1 MLFKKL
7 SAPSLKELFVA
18 ELEGMILSG
27 KLEIGAKLPPERELA
42 ESMQVSRAVVN
53 SGLDEMEKKGF
64 LVVKPRIGT
73 FVADYRKYG
82 TADTLVSIM
91 QYNGGMLRDKEVRS
105 ILEVRIMFMNL
116 AATLAIDNADDAS
129 IAGLEQYVT
138 ALKAC
143 EDPEEA
149 ASLIFDFSHELS
161 FIGGN
166 SLLPLFFA
174 SFKDLVTNLWVR
186 FASKYGAAALAE
198 SASSHPISRSLQRA
212 YGKEIDRSRGTDV
225 RDRDKDAA
233 IRYIT
238 DSTNESID
246 GCRQIYT

>member
-1 MLFKKL
+1 MWSNHE
-7 SAPSLKELFVA
+7 SAP
-18 ELEGMILSG
+18 
-27 KLEIGAKLPPERELA
+27 
-42 ESMQVSRAVVN
+42 
-53 SGLDEMEKKGF
+53 
-64 LVVKPRIGT
+64 

-166 SLLPLFFA
+166 SLLPLF
-174 SFKDLVTNLWVR
+174 S
-186 FASKYGAAALAE
+186 
-198 SASSHPISRSLQRA
+198 PPSR
-212 YGKEIDRSRGTDV
+212 IW
-225 RDRDKDAA
+225 
-233 IRYIT
+233 
-238 DSTNESID
+238 
-246 GCRQIYT
+246 

>member
-91 QYNGGMLRDKEVRS
+91 QYNGQD
-105 ILEVRIMFMNL
+105 
-116 AATLAIDNADDAS
+116 
-129 IAGLEQYVT
+129 
-138 ALKAC
+138 
-143 EDPEEA
+143 
-149 ASLIFDFSHELS
+149 SLSE
-161 FIGGN
+161 
-166 SLLPLFFA
+166 
-174 SFKDLVTNLWVR
+174 
-186 FASKYGAAALAE
+186 
-198 SASSHPISRSLQRA
+198 ASSTGGMRFHSGAYRNRTCTAFLQDGLARRSA
-212 YGKEIDRSRGTDV
+212 T
-225 RDRDKDAA
+225 
-233 IRYIT
+233 IT
-238 DSTNESID
+238 AMHHTP
-246 GCRQIYT
+246 C

>member
-116 AATLAIDNADDAS
+116 AAAS

-198 SASSHPISRSLQRA
+198 SAGQIFIH
-212 YGKEIDRSRGTDV
+212 V

>member
-7 SAPSLKELFVA
+7 NAPSLKELFVA

-129 IAGLEQYVT
+129 IAGLEQYGP
-138 ALKAC
+138 ALKGRG
-143 EDPEEA
+143 DPEEA
-149 ASLIFDFSHELS
+149 ASLIFDFSPELS

-198 SASSHPISRSLQRA
+198 SAEQIFIH
-212 YGKEIDRSRGTDV
+212 V

>member
-1 MLFKKL
+1 MV
-7 SAPSLKELFVA
+7 SCVNQR
-18 ELEGMILSG
+18 
-27 KLEIGAKLPPERELA
+27 IGA
-42 ESMQVSRAVVN
+42 
-53 SGLDEMEKKGF
+53 
-64 LVVKPRIGT
+64 

-198 SASSHPISRSLQRA
+198 SAGQIFIH
-212 YGKEIDRSRGTDV
+212 V
-225 RDRDKDAA
+225 RNRDKDAA

>member
-149 ASLIFDFSHELS
+149 ASLIFD
-161 FIGGN
+161 
-166 SLLPLFFA
+166 

-198 SASSHPISRSLQRA
+198 SAEQIFIH
-212 YGKEIDRSRGTDV
+212 V

>member
-82 TADTLVSIM
+82 TATPWSPSCSTTAVCS
-91 QYNGGMLRDKEVRS
+91 
-105 ILEVRIMFMNL
+105 
-116 AATLAIDNADDAS
+116 ATRKCAPFW
-129 IAGLEQYVT
+129 
-138 ALKAC
+138 K
-143 EDPEEA
+143 
-149 ASLIFDFSHELS
+149 
-161 FIGGN
+161 
-166 SLLPLFFA
+166 
-174 SFKDLVTNLWVR
+174 
-186 FASKYGAAALAE
+186 
-198 SASSHPISRSLQRA
+198 SASCS
-212 YGKEIDRSRGTDV
+212 
-225 RDRDKDAA
+225 
-233 IRYIT
+233 
-238 DSTNESID
+238 
-246 GCRQIYT
+246 

>member
-82 TADTLVSIM
+82 TADTL
-91 QYNGGMLRDKEVRS
+91 
-105 ILEVRIMFMNL
+105 VRIMFMNL

-198 SASSHPISRSLQRA
+198 SSEQIFIH
-212 YGKEIDRSRGTDV
+212 V

>member
-1 MLFKKL
+1 
-7 SAPSLKELFVA
+7 
-18 ELEGMILSG
+18 MILSG

-143 EDPEEA
+143 EGI
-149 ASLIFDFSHELS
+149 LRRLH
-161 FIGGN
+161 
-166 SLLPLFFA
+166 
-174 SFKDLVTNLWVR
+174 R
-186 FASKYGAAALAE
+186 
-198 SASSHPISRSLQRA
+198 
-212 YGKEIDRSRGTDV
+212 
-225 RDRDKDAA
+225 
-233 IRYIT
+233 
-238 DSTNESID
+238 
-246 GCRQIYT
+246 

>member
-138 ALKAC
+138 ALKVGTASGQNKFLTC
-143 EDPEEA
+143 EV
-149 ASLIFDFSHELS
+149 
-161 FIGGN
+161 IGGRKK
-166 SLLPLFFA
+166 SYPSISAGMHLEIRIKKWGISKQPVFA
-174 SFKDLVTNLWVR
+174 SAVIRVFPSFEHSTGV
-186 FASKYGAAALAE
+186 S
-198 SASSHPISRSLQRA
+198 
-212 YGKEIDRSRGTDV
+212 
-225 RDRDKDAA
+225 A
-233 IRYIT
+233 IR
-238 DSTNESID
+238 
-246 GCRQIYT
+246 RQF

>member
-1 MLFKKL
+1 
-7 SAPSLKELFVA
+7 
-18 ELEGMILSG
+18 
-27 KLEIGAKLPPERELA
+27 
-42 ESMQVSRAVVN
+42 MQVSRAVVN

-91 QYNGGMLRDKEVRS
+91 QYNGGMLRDKES
-105 ILEVRIMFMNL
+105 ALHSEVRIMFMNL

-198 SASSHPISRSLQRA
+198 ARSRFSFMCGTATKTPPSAISRTPPTKVLTA
-212 YGKEIDRSRGTDV
+212 AARS
-225 RDRDKDAA
+225 
-233 IRYIT
+233 IRRHRFR
-238 DSTNESID
+238 SE
-246 GCRQIYT
+246 

>member
-1 MLFKKL
+1 MDIPEKRG
-7 SAPSLKELFVA
+7 S
-18 ELEGMILSG
+18 

-116 AATLAIDNADDAS
+116 AATLAI
-129 IAGLEQYVT
+129 AGLEQYVT

-198 SASSHPISRSLQRA
+198 SAEQIFIH
-212 YGKEIDRSRGTDV
+212 V